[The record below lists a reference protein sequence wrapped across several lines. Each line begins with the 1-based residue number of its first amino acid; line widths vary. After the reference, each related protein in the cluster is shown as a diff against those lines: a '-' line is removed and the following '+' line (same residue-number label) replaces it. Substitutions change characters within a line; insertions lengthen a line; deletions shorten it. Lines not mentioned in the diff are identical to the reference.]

1 MLSRLSIQPCKT
13 SVWNR
18 EGLNTVAAF
27 FFFLLS
33 IKVSEYWVWQVKNVR
48 KGGNCS
54 AVAVLELFQLEA
66 GRDDTEEEYGDLD
79 VSVDTKESPKNQWK
93 FQVETIALAALVI
106 FVSKK
111 NIWYADWLI
120 LNISLYW
127 NRETIIIKIS
137 VPLMVAGIRLRER
150 DS

>member
-1 MLSRLSIQPCKT
+1 M
-13 SVWNR
+13 
-18 EGLNTVAAF
+18 
-27 FFFLLS
+27 
-33 IKVSEYWVWQVKNVR
+33 WQVKNVR

-111 NIWYADWLI
+111 NI
-120 LNISLYW
+120 
-127 NRETIIIKIS
+127 
-137 VPLMVAGIRLRER
+137 
-150 DS
+150 

>member
-1 MLSRLSIQPCKT
+1 MLSRLSLQPCKT

-18 EGLNTVAAF
+18 EGLNTVAALF
-27 FFFLLS
+27 FFFIVYKIIRVLG
-33 IKVSEYWVWQVKNVR
+33 VAGKNVR
-48 KGGNCS
+48 KGENCS

-79 VSVDTKESPKNQWK
+79 VSVDTKESSQNQWK

-111 NIWYADWLI
+111 NIWYAHWLI
-120 LNISLYW
+120 LNIFLYW